1 MQLRLTCLI
10 AVGAALLAAAVPAQ
24 AAKAPLRCGNVRLD
38 QELKL
43 DPHGLFGAFRIRATR
58 VKCETA
64 KTVARDYTQL
74 SLHALDK
81 PSVREGKWRC
91 SWRAAKVAQQ
101 VYASCRRGTALVT
114 FVYKIPNG

>member
-1 MQLRLTCLI
+1 MQLRLLCLM
-10 AVGAALLAAAVPAQ
+10 AVAAALLVAAVPAQ

-64 KTVARDYTQL
+64 RTVARDYTQD
-74 SLHALDK
+74 LHALDK

-101 VYASCRRGTALVT
+101 VNASCRRGTALVT